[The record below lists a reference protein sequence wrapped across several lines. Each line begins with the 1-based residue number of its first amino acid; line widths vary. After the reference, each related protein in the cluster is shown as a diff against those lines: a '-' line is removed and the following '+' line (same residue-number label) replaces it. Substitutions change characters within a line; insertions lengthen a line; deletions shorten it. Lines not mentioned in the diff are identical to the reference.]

1 MKIKQE
7 KHRIANKIAIHT
19 MLDADIENQLLK
31 NTSLVL
37 GILGSKDKEF
47 NEEITQLTKR
57 KIFELLNESL
67 NDIEDE

>member
-37 GILGSKDKEF
+37 GILGSS
-47 NEEITQLTKR
+47 ITIYGVMGR
-57 KIFELLNESL
+57 SR
-67 NDIEDE
+67 